1 MCDILIVY
9 AMFCCRFIQ
18 QFPLIA
24 LIEEVSMKEMNQT
37 TLRRLISVGLLAI
50 LIALFTAMVG
60 AGSGKF
66 LNAENLMAIVRD
78 ASVPGIIGVGV
89 TYVIITSG
97 IDLSTGSM
105 IALVGMVMANV
116 YAYTLLPI
124 PVMILTGILAG
135 LLCGFFNGFI
145 VAKLEIPE
153 FIGTLATMSVFR
165 ALAYIIA
172 IKDANGVIM
181 SQPMN
186 VSQYAFL
193 GSTIGG
199 SSKGIPY
206 VCVALVIFV
215 VVGQIVLRYTRFG
228 TNLYAVGANK
238 KAATLSGINVER
250 IRMMAFVI
258 TGFCTAVGAVFTT
271 ARLQSATTAL
281 GTDFEFSPI
290 AAAVVGGVALSG
302 GSGDVVGTL
311 IGALFMATLE
321 NGVRKLDMN
330 TAYQY
335 VIKGVIIIC
344 VVMFDAVYKKRMDR
358 IAKEKG
364 AKEGLE

>member
-1 MCDILIVY
+1 
-9 AMFCCRFIQ
+9 
-18 QFPLIA
+18 
-24 LIEEVSMKEMNQT
+24 MKEMNQT

-165 ALAYIIA
+165 RWHI
-172 IKDANGVIM
+172 
-181 SQPMN
+181 
-186 VSQYAFL
+186 
-193 GSTIGG
+193 
-199 SSKGIPY
+199 
-206 VCVALVIFV
+206 
-215 VVGQIVLRYTRFG
+215 
-228 TNLYAVGANK
+228 
-238 KAATLSGINVER
+238 LSPSR
-250 IRMMAFVI
+250 
-258 TGFCTAVGAVFTT
+258 TPTA
-271 ARLQSATTAL
+271 
-281 GTDFEFSPI
+281 
-290 AAAVVGGVALSG
+290 
-302 GSGDVVGTL
+302 
-311 IGALFMATLE
+311 
-321 NGVRKLDMN
+321 
-330 TAYQY
+330 
-335 VIKGVIIIC
+335 
-344 VVMFDAVYKKRMDR
+344 
-358 IAKEKG
+358 
-364 AKEGLE
+364 